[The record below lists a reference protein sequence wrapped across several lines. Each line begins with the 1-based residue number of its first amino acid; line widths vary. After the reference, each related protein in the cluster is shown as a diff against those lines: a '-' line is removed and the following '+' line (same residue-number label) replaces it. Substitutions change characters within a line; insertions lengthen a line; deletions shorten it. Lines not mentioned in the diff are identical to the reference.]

1 MMSVELTEIKQSAA
15 SYFGGQNLAYAF
27 ELEKKGILFASGS
40 RYFANISKK
49 IQITPSTDYDFY
61 MQYNDANLELI
72 KNFDCSVRYTYD
84 PRYPFD
90 DLAVAI
96 VTLSNDNAQII
107 IRSDAALYGKVQQS
121 ILGDFYHD
129 YLWKSGPNKPQ
140 REQIMRI
147 YNQLFITARQMR

>member
-1 MMSVELTEIKQSAA
+1 MSVELGEAKLSVAE
-15 SYFGGQNLAYAF
+15 YFGGQNIAYAF

-40 RYFANISKK
+40 RYFAKLNKK
-49 IQITPSTDYDFY
+49 INITPSTDYDFY
-61 MQYNDANLELI
+61 MQYSEENLKLI
-72 KNFDCSVRYTYD
+72 ENFDCSVRYTYD

-96 VTLSNDNAQII
+96 VTLRNDNAQII
-107 IRSDAALYGKVQQS
+107 IRSDAALYSKVQQS
-121 ILGDFYHD
+121 ILSDFYHD
-129 YLWKSGPNKPQ
+129 YLWKSGPNRPQ

>member
-1 MMSVELTEIKQSAA
+1 MLLELVEIKQSVAE
-15 SYFGGQNLAYAF
+15 YFGGQNIAYAF

-40 RYFANISKK
+40 RYFANLNKK
-49 IQITPSTDYDFY
+49 IAITPSTDYDFY
-61 MQYNDANLELI
+61 MQYSDENLKLI
-72 KNFDCSVRYTYD
+72 ENFNCSVRYTHD

-96 VTLSNDNAQII
+96 VTLHNDNAQII
-107 IRSDAALYGKVQQS
+107 MRSDAALYNKVQQTIHS
-121 ILGDFYHD
+121 DFYHD

-147 YNQLFITARQMR
+147 YNQLFNTARQMR